1 MTNEP
6 TVLMTIFDIIVKI
19 VVYVGIVGGFIFFLC
34 LINSLLE
41 WGKKVKCRKHPFV
54 PLS

>member
-6 TVLMTIFDIIVKI
+6 TVLSQILCVIFCLIIT
-19 VVYVGIVGGFIFFLC
+19 GGFISFLC